1 SGEKI
6 TLNSSGAQRFLD
18 MLDEEERTR
27 IEVTDNPT
35 YYIET
40 YRGIVGNECEKEGY
54 EEIYSIEVDHF
65 KVASVLR
72 KLSTD

>member
-1 SGEKI
+1 M
-6 TLNSSGAQRFLD
+6 NSSGAQRFLD

-40 YRGIVGNECEKEGY
+40 YRGIGGNEWEKEGY